1 LFFHLDVVV
10 FCQDQ
15 HVGPSDR
22 FVDDSSLM
30 CKPAAIVS
38 MISVKHIVIYEC
50 INQTNS
56 QTKASQ

>member
-1 LFFHLDVVV
+1 MLVCFGFLWHYCLIVFHLDVVA
-10 FCQDQ
+10 FGQDQ

-38 MISVKHIVIYEC
+38 MISVKHIVIY
-50 INQTNS
+50 
-56 QTKASQ
+56 